1 MDTTK
6 LRLFAAIVGILFG
19 LGGTLTLFVASTLAL
34 AEVIGVIY
42 ATFAVAAVALTLAV
56 ICLFLFLR
64 PFRSVE
70 AEVDEME
77 EATAEALAD
86 LPFDTVRNL
95 IQQRPIT
102 ATAIALAL
110 GYSLIR
116 NPQAAQRQVER
127 FFFSML

>member
-1 MDTTK
+1 VDATK

-70 AEVDEME
+70 AEVDDME

-102 ATAIALAL
+102 ATAISLAL

>member
-1 MDTTK
+1 M
-6 LRLFAAIVGILFG
+6 
-19 LGGTLTLFVASTLAL
+19 ASTLAL

-70 AEVDEME
+70 AEVDDME

>member
-1 MDTTK
+1 MDATK
-6 LRLFAAIVGILFG
+6 LRLFAAIVGVLFG
-19 LGGTLTLFVASTLAL
+19 LGGTLALFVASTLAL
-34 AEVIGVIY
+34 AEVIGMTA
-42 ATFAVAAVALTLAV
+42 ATFVVAAVALTLAA
-56 ICLFLFLR
+56 ICLFIFLQ